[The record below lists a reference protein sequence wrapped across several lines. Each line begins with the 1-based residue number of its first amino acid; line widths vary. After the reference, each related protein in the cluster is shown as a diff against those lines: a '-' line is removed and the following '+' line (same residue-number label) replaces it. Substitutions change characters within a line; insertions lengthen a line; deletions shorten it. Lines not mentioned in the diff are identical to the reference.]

1 MKKQLRIYDVNPAQ
15 SRARRWPFLA
25 ALAASITVGSLSLQ
39 AQCPVTELTSGLQ
52 RPGGIIRSGQR
63 NLLVSETGTG
73 AHDGR
78 ITIVDLDGS
87 SRALLSGLPSGIADV
102 GDPAGPAGL
111 FLRGS
116 TLYVA
121 IGIGDAVRLGPTAG
135 TLVPNPNGASSP
147 IFSSVLAI
155 QFGDGFVERSTAG
168 FILSPGDQ
176 QALADGERVGL
187 SNGGRDKITIEM
199 VVNFPDFVANPLV
212 SLPSNVRGSN
222 PYGLV
227 LAGDRQR
234 HDREDGKDR
243 RQGDFLYVTD
253 GGRNLVWKVDV
264 ASGAFSILADFP
276 LVPNPLAPAVGGPF
290 SEAVPT
296 GIAYSGGS
304 LLVAL
309 FRGVPFAPGTSAI
322 VPVDPQTGSYID
334 PLTGGHIPFITG
346 LKTAIGVLPIRK
358 QHDTDYLVLQ
368 HASAG
373 PFFGS
378 PGLLL
383 RFEATGD
390 PPTVIADCL
399 TRPTAM
405 TLDEKT
411 GTLYVAELAGRI
423 VAIPVAR

>member
-1 MKKQLRIYDVNPAQ
+1 MN
-15 SRARRWPFLA
+15 F
-25 ALAASITVGSLSLQ
+25 
-39 AQCPVTELTSGLQ
+39 
-52 RPGGIIRSGQR
+52 
-63 NLLVSETGTG
+63 
-73 AHDGR
+73 
-78 ITIVDLDGS
+78 DGS
-87 SRALLSGLPSGIADV
+87 RRALLSGLPSGIADV
-102 GDPAGPAGL
+102 GDPLGPAGL

-116 TLYVA
+116 TLYVV
-121 IGIGDAVRLGPTAG
+121 ISIGDAVRLGPTAG

-147 IFSSVLAI
+147 LFSSVLAI
-155 QFGDGFVERSTAG
+155 QFGDDFVERSTAG
-168 FILSPGDQ
+168 FTLSPSDQ
-176 QALADGERVGL
+176 QALASGERVRL

-199 VVNFPDFVANPLV
+199 VVKFPNFVANPLV
-212 SLPSNVRGSN
+212 SLPTNVRGSN
-222 PYGLV
+222 PFGVV

-234 HDREDGKDR
+234 HDRDDGKDR

-276 LVPNPLAPAVGGPF
+276 LTPNPLAPALGGPF

-296 GIAYSGGS
+296 GIARSGGT

-334 PLTGGHIPFITG
+334 PMTGGHIPFITG

-358 QHDTDYLVLQ
+358 QGDTDYLVLQ

-383 RFEATGD
+383 RFASSGG

-411 GTLYVAELAGRI
+411 GTLYVTELAGRI
-423 VAIPVAR
+423 VAIPVSQ